1 MRRLT
6 PAEILLQS
14 LGITEPKEIDLEAIA
29 WTLGVRAVK
38 YRPLDGCEAMIMGAG
53 DSAIVSI
60 NNRGSIGRQRFSLA
74 HELGHWHYHRGQVMV
89 CRSDEIGDLGKKV
102 SPSEKHA
109 DIYAADLLMPRY
121 LFLPEQR
128 LFRNLD
134 FDVIR
139 KLGDSFGVSLTAAAI
154 RCIETGDIP
163 AILICHDH
171 QGRCW
176 FTRSSLIPGRWFPRK
191 ELQAESSAM
200 DVLFDAKKS
209 ITTTRMRSVSAE
221 AWFDRYDA
229 HRYEVLE
236 QTFRVGPSEVLTILI
251 IEDEEMLEDED

>member
-1 MRRLT
+1 MRRPT
-6 PAEILLQS
+6 PAEELLQS
-14 LGITEPKEIDLEAIA
+14 LGVTEPTEIDLEAIA
-29 WTLGVRAVK
+29 WTLGVKSVK
-38 YRPLDGCEAMIMGAG
+38 YRPLDGCEAMILGAG

-60 NNRGSIGRQRFSLA
+60 NNRGCVGRQRFSLA

-89 CRSDEIGDLGKKV
+89 CRSDEIGDFGKKA
-102 SPSEKHA
+102 SPAEKHA
-109 DIYAADLLMPRY
+109 DTYAANLLMPRY
-121 LFLPEQR
+121 LFLPALR
-128 LFRNLD
+128 SFRKID

-139 KLGDSFGVSLTAAAI
+139 KLGDSFGVSTTAASI

-163 AILICHDH
+163 AIIICHDH

-176 FTRSSLIPGRWFPRK
+176 FSRSPLIPDRWFPRK

-209 ITTTRMRSVSAE
+209 IATSRMKSVSAE

-236 QTFRVGPSEVLTILI
+236 QTFRFGPSEILTLLVF
-251 IEDEEMLEDED
+251 EDDDMLRD